1 MLKVITFNAA
11 ILDVRIFGHSFF
23 RPVDYIDKRLEQLAF
38 VLKHSNADI
47 IFLQEMFHRDNQD
60 TLCQCLKTHYPYVLG
75 HAPSG
80 WKFRLGNELL
90 LFSRF
95 PLTDGK
101 LVRFSHAPAE
111 ELRHTSKGFY
121 HAQVEL
127 PVIGKINLINFHM
140 SAGGK
145 HLHPQ
150 SSTMEAI
157 RQKQIEQLLDYSQSL
172 NHTLMA
178 GDLNAGPEVS
188 IENYEQVLSSN
199 YHDLFSQSGAKGI
212 SWDPDNPLVQH
223 GRESHL
229 PPQRIDHVFANK
241 SLFENLKVADAKI
254 VFDEHCVSI
263 SNEVVPLSDHY
274 GLSMNIE
281 WKTTID

>member
-23 RPVDYIDKRLEQLAF
+23 RPVDYIDQRLEQLAF
-38 VLKHSNADI
+38 ALEHSNADI
-47 IFLQEMFHRDNQD
+47 IFLQEMFHRDKQNSLSQR
-60 TLCQCLKTHYPYVLG
+60 LKNHYPYVLG

-80 WKFRLGNELL
+80 WKIRLGNELL
-90 LFSRF
+90 IFSRF
-95 PLTDGK
+95 PLTSGK

-127 PVIGKINLINFHM
+127 PMIGKINLINFHM

-172 NHTLMA
+172 NHTLLA

-188 IENYEQVLSSN
+188 IENYEQMLLPN
-199 YHDLFSQSGAKGI
+199 YRDLFSKSGAKGI
-212 SWDPDNPLVQH
+212 SWDPDNPLVKQ
-223 GRESHL
+223 GSESHL
-229 PPQRIDHVFANK
+229 PPQRIDHIFADRV
-241 SLFENLKVADAKI
+241 LLENLKIANAKI
-254 VFDEHCVSI
+254 VFDEHCVST
-263 SNEVVPLSDHY
+263 SNDTVPLSDHY

>member
-1 MLKVITFNAA
+1 
-11 ILDVRIFGHSFF
+11 
-23 RPVDYIDKRLEQLAF
+23 
-38 VLKHSNADI
+38 
-47 IFLQEMFHRDNQD
+47 MFHRDNQD

>member
-11 ILDVRIFGHSFF
+11 ILDVCVFGYSFY
-23 RPVDYIDKRLEQLAF
+23 RPLEFIQQRLQHLAIALEQ
-38 VLKHSNADI
+38 SDADI
-47 IFLQEMFHRDNQD
+47 IFLQELFHRNYQD
-60 TLCQCLKTHYPYVLG
+60 TLSHALKRSYPYVLG
-75 HAPSG
+75 HAPRG
-80 WKFRLGNELL
+80 WKLRLGNELL
-90 LFSRF
+90 IFSRF

-121 HAQVEL
+121 HAQVIL
-127 PVIGKINLINFHM
+127 PAIGPLNLINFHM

-157 RQKQIEQLLDYSQSL
+157 RQKQIEQFLDYSQKL
-172 NHTLMA
+172 NQTLLA

-188 IENYEQVLSSN
+188 TDNYEQMLTSN

-212 SWDPDNPLVQH
+212 SWDPDNPLVKQ
-223 GRESHL
+223 GSDSHL
-229 PPQRIDHVFANK
+229 PAQRIDHIFAD
-241 SLFENLKVADAKI
+241 SDLFENLNVTDANI
-254 VFDEHCVSI
+254 VFDDHCVSI
-263 SNEVVPLSDHY
+263 SSDAVPLSDHY

-281 WKTTID
+281 WKTTPN